1 VDALA
6 GEGRVS
12 PSAAGWASV
21 LGGYLVGSIPF
32 GLLLARRVAGID
44 VRGTGSG
51 NIGATNVARSAGRGL
66 GLATLLLD
74 AGKGAVAVGA
84 AAALTGTARDAGW
97 PAAAGL
103 AAFLGHVFPPWLRFR
118 GGKGVATGFGIF
130 LVLSPVA
137 ALAATVAFGAAFAA
151 SGMASV
157 GSLTAALT
165 CAVAAAWADG
175 PGSPVTRVALVVLAV
190 VVLRH
195 RDNLRRILRGEERS
209 FRRSGPR

>member
-1 VDALA
+1 
-6 GEGRVS
+6 VS
-12 PSAAGWASV
+12 PSVAGWASV
-21 LGGYLVGSIPF
+21 VGGYLLGSIPF
-32 GLLLARRVAGID
+32 GLVLARRVAGID
-44 VRGTGSG
+44 VRDTGSG

-74 AGKGAVAVGA
+74 AGKGAVAVWA
-84 AAALTGTARDAGW
+84 AAALTGEARGGGW

-130 LVLSPVA
+130 LALSPVA

-175 PGSPVTRVALVVLAV
+175 PGSPVARVALVVLAV

-195 RDNLRRILRGEERS
+195 HDNLRRILRGEERS
-209 FRRSGPR
+209 FRRSGRR

>member
-1 VDALA
+1 VA
-6 GEGRVS
+6 
-12 PSAAGWASV
+12 
-21 LGGYLVGSIPF
+21 GGYLLGSIPF

-44 VRGTGSG
+44 VRETGSG

-66 GLATLLLD
+66 GLLTLALD
-74 AGKGAVAVGA
+74 AGKGAVAVLA
-84 AAALTGTARDAGW
+84 AAALTGEPRDGAW

-130 LVLSPVA
+130 LVLSPLA
-137 ALAATVAFGAAFAA
+137 ALAATAAFGAAFAA

-157 GSLTAALT
+157 GSLVAALA
-165 CAVAAAWADG
+165 CAGAAAWADG
-175 PGSPVTRVALVVLAV
+175 PSTPVARVGLVVLVV

-195 RDNLRRILRGEERS
+195 RDNVGRILRGEERS

>member
-1 VDALA
+1 M
-6 GEGRVS
+6 S

-21 LGGYLVGSIPF
+21 IGGYLLGSIPF
-32 GLLLARRVAGID
+32 GLVLARRVAGID
-44 VRGTGSG
+44 VRDTGSG

-66 GLATLLLD
+66 GLTTLLLD
-74 AGKGAVAVGA
+74 AGKGAVAVWA
-84 AAALTGTARDAGW
+84 AAALTGEPRDAGW

-137 ALAATVAFGAAFAA
+137 ALAATVAFGVAFAA

-165 CAVAAAWADG
+165 AAGVAAWADG
-175 PGSPVTRVALVVLAV
+175 PGSPVARVALVVLAV
-190 VVLRH
+190 VLLRH
-195 RDNLRRILRGEERS
+195 HDNLRRILRGEERS

>member
-1 VDALA
+1 
-6 GEGRVS
+6 VS

-21 LGGYLVGSIPF
+21 LGGYLLGSIPF
-32 GLLLARRVAGID
+32 GLVLARRVAGID

-74 AGKGAVAVGA
+74 AGKGAVAVWG
-84 AAALTGTARDAGW
+84 AAALTGTARDAAW

-137 ALAATVAFGAAFAA
+137 ALAATVAFGVAFAA

-165 CAVAAAWADG
+165 CAAAAAWADG
-175 PGSPVTRVALVVLAV
+175 PGSPAARVALVVLAV

-195 RDNLRRILRGEERS
+195 RDNLRRLLRGEERS